1 MPCGVSA
8 IKEFKNKS
16 FLRFDFSYEVVLKAG
31 VDVGSRCEN
40 S

>member
-16 FLRFDFSYEVVLKAG
+16 LLRFDFSYDVVLKAG
-31 VDVGSRCEN
+31 VGVSIRCEG